1 MVLLPQYII
10 MIMKQQQHI
19 EFLNWLRNRLA
30 FKYHDNDA
38 NLHNQLD
45 EITEALR
52 LKDFVIDKKKIMK
65 ICKKLYPM
73 FNLEKDEKSLFDI
86 GYSKKEKID
95 ILNHVTSVISEYH
108 VQ

>member
-1 MVLLPQYII
+1 
-10 MIMKQQQHI
+10 MIMTQQQHI

-38 NLHNQLD
+38 NLHHQLD
-45 EITEALR
+45 EIVEALKP
-52 LKDFVIDKKKIMK
+52 KDFMLDKKKIMR

-73 FNLEKDEKSLFDI
+73 FGLEKDEQSLFDV

-95 ILNHVTSVISEYH
+95 ILNHVTSIITEYYL
-108 VQ
+108 Q